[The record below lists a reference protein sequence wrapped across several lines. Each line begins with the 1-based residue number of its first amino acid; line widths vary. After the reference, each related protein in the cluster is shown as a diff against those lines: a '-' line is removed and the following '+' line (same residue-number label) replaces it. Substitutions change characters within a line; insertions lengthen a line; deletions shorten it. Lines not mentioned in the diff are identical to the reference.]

1 MEVTK
6 QCNLVLVTKWYS
18 MIDGVMVKVFDLQST
33 CHRFDSRPFHI
44 HVQTLS
50 NLFTNMCV
58 CHQAVYF
65 GTDSVA
71 CKVTIG
77 LMSH

>member
-1 MEVTK
+1 
-6 QCNLVLVTKWYS
+6 
-18 MIDGVMVKVFDLQST
+18 
-33 CHRFDSRPFHI
+33 
-44 HVQTLS
+44 LS